1 MEKIL
6 LRDSPKKIS
15 YYASCLQIPKVR
27 ICLVIKNFT
36 ATNRAKLADG
46 CFLSF
51 PQNRNDFFCH
61 GCQMHLEKT
70 LPLTYSSDKIG
81 NPVFKKINSLTSTLI
96 TLKLCV
102 NRMSTVVTSH
112 VTLNLVRYAQPNQN
126 STSTWLFFLCNEV
139 KIDTWALSK
148 QAFKYCTAEEPPPIQ
163 CSGSVMVRVM
173 QYRVIQWV
181 HVC

>member
-27 ICLVIKNFT
+27 ICLVIKNFIV
-36 ATNRAKLADG
+36 TNRAKLADG
-46 CFLSF
+46 CFLAF
-51 PQNRNDFFCH
+51 PQNHNDFFCH
-61 GCQMHLEKT
+61 GCQMHLEKP
-70 LPLTYSSDKIG
+70 LPLTYSSDKL
-81 NPVFKKINSLTSTLI
+81 VTQLKKKDNSLTSTLT

-102 NRMSTVVTSH
+102 NRMSRSVVTSH

-139 KIDTWALSK
+139 KIDT
-148 QAFKYCTAEEPPPIQ
+148 
-163 CSGSVMVRVM
+163 
-173 QYRVIQWV
+173 
-181 HVC
+181 

>member
-1 MEKIL
+1 MEEIL

-27 ICLVIKNFT
+27 ICLVIKKFIV
-36 ATNRAKLADG
+36 TNCAKLADG
-46 CFLSF
+46 CFLAF
-51 PQNRNDFFCH
+51 PQNHNDFFCH

-70 LPLTYSSDKIG
+70 LLLTYSSDKL
-81 NPVFKKINSLTSTLI
+81 VTQLKKKKKNSLTSTLT

-139 KIDTWALSK
+139 KIDT
-148 QAFKYCTAEEPPPIQ
+148 
-163 CSGSVMVRVM
+163 
-173 QYRVIQWV
+173 
-181 HVC
+181 

>member
-15 YYASCLQIPKVR
+15 YCASCLQIPKVR
-27 ICLVIKNFT
+27 ICLVIKNFIV
-36 ATNRAKLADG
+36 TNRAKLADG
-46 CFLSF
+46 CFLAF
-51 PQNRNDFFCH
+51 PQNHNDFFCH
-61 GCQMHLEKT
+61 GCQLHLEKP
-70 LPLTYSSDKIG
+70 LLLTYSSDKL
-81 NPVFKKINSLTSTLI
+81 VTQFKKKKFNSLTSTLT

-139 KIDTWALSK
+139 KIDT
-148 QAFKYCTAEEPPPIQ
+148 
-163 CSGSVMVRVM
+163 
-173 QYRVIQWV
+173 
-181 HVC
+181 